1 LFIEVT
7 GDQAAFPADSRE
19 MLRALG
25 AADLTHSTIRGLHFG
40 GALGKSEPT
49 GNEVAGGAI
58 AAWLSDRFTLA
69 PPR

>member
-1 LFIEVT
+1 MV
-7 GDQAAFPADSRE
+7 
-19 MLRALG
+19 RALR

-40 GALGKSEPT
+40 GALGKGEPS
-49 GNEVAGGAI
+49 GNEVAGEAI